1 LYFFGRVDLTW
12 GTRAMPHGFVDIRWL
27 ASVRVCASLIHGPC
41 AIRLSSAIL
50 GKSDEAALNLLHLSF
65 SALLRPTQDSSID
78 GAIL

>member
-1 LYFFGRVDLTW
+1 
-12 GTRAMPHGFVDIRWL
+12 MPHVFVDIRWL
-27 ASVRVCASLIHGPC
+27 AHLSVRARLIHGPC
-41 AIRLSSAIL
+41 AIGLSGAIL